1 MVSFWEKETLDWK
14 KFCETDVEVLS
25 TIRLKNRGFDN
36 KSTPCLN
43 IIMVIK
49 KLLYFPQPLY
59 YLFGENLV

>member
-14 KFCETDVEVLS
+14 KFCETDCDV
-25 TIRLKNRGFDN
+25 
-36 KSTPCLN
+36 LN
-43 IIMVIK
+43 IIWLKYTVFANKTTPHLNIIIAIK